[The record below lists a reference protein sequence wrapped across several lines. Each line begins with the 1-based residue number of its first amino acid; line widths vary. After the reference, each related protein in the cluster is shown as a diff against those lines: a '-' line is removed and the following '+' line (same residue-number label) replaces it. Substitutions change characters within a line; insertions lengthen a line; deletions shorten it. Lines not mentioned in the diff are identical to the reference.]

1 MQINI
6 AISILTIQATENPK
20 QREQILNIIEII
32 STYTTIENTTVDAVL
47 DSMYKDI
54 QNNIDQFPTE
64 CNEYSYRYYENII
77 KAQNKLNNL
86 TYLYS
91 LEKNPLLNKQKIM
104 ELKIFVNDA
113 NQKIFDAKKIIIDS
127 ISPYLIPKLKE
138 NYNMYKT
145 MSQEQLYFYVYKK
158 QFGKYSAGDVD
169 NLLEIKAFIN
179 CFDSS
184 TSSVQSP
191 EIIEL
196 ISIMNDIDSLF
207 KDNNVKLASH
217 KDVENHKKM
226 FNVNSRV
233 L

>member
-1 MQINI
+1 M
-6 AISILTIQATENPK
+6 
-20 QREQILNIIEII
+20 
-32 STYTTIENTTVDAVL
+32 
-47 DSMYKDI
+47 
-54 QNNIDQFPTE
+54 
-64 CNEYSYRYYENII
+64 
-77 KAQNKLNNL
+77 
-86 TYLYS
+86 
-91 LEKNPLLNKQKIM
+91 
-104 ELKIFVNDA
+104 
-113 NQKIFDAKKIIIDS
+113 
-127 ISPYLIPKLKE
+127 
-138 NYNMYKT
+138 
-145 MSQEQLYFYVYKK
+145 
-158 QFGKYSAGDVD
+158 
-169 NLLEIKAFIN
+169 LEIKAFIN

>member
-145 MSQEQLYFYVYKK
+145 MSQEQLSFYVY
-158 QFGKYSAGDVD
+158 
-169 NLLEIKAFIN
+169 
-179 CFDSS
+179 
-184 TSSVQSP
+184 
-191 EIIEL
+191 
-196 ISIMNDIDSLF
+196 
-207 KDNNVKLASH
+207 
-217 KDVENHKKM
+217 
-226 FNVNSRV
+226 
-233 L
+233 

>member
-1 MQINI
+1 
-6 AISILTIQATENPK
+6 
-20 QREQILNIIEII
+20 
-32 STYTTIENTTVDAVL
+32 
-47 DSMYKDI
+47 
-54 QNNIDQFPTE
+54 
-64 CNEYSYRYYENII
+64 
-77 KAQNKLNNL
+77 
-86 TYLYS
+86 
-91 LEKNPLLNKQKIM
+91 M

-226 FNVNSRV
+226 FNMNSRV